1 MYEGESITVGNVC
14 FIFIKTR
21 VQILQLHNFF
31 NTVPLLY
38 NALCPSPHNLL
49 YALRMKSF
57 GLIDKPR
64 MHRYIQLLV
73 RGKPTASKGFFKWT
87 KQLIPKG

>member
-1 MYEGESITVGNVC
+1 MFHIYKNKSRDLTA
-14 FIFIKTR
+14 T
-21 VQILQLHNFF
+21 QFF

-49 YALRMKSF
+49 YALRTKSC
-57 GLIDKPR
+57 GLRDKPR

-73 RGKPTASKGFFKWT
+73 RGKPMASKGFFKLT
-87 KQLIPKG
+87 KQVSPKG

>member
-1 MYEGESITVGNVC
+1 MFHIYKNKDRYLT
-14 FIFIKTR
+14 TT
-21 VQILQLHNFF
+21 QFF

-49 YALRMKSF
+49 YALRIKSF
-57 GLIDKPR
+57 EPTDKPR

-73 RGKPTASKGFFKWT
+73 RGKPTASKGLFKWT
-87 KQLIPKG
+87 KQVSPKG

>member
-1 MYEGESITVGNVC
+1 MFHIYKNKDRDLTATQ
-14 FIFIKTR
+14 FI
-21 VQILQLHNFF
+21 

-49 YALRMKSF
+49 YDLRIISF
-57 GLIDKPR
+57 GLRDKPH

-73 RGKPTASKGFFKWT
+73 RGKPTAS
-87 KQLIPKG
+87 